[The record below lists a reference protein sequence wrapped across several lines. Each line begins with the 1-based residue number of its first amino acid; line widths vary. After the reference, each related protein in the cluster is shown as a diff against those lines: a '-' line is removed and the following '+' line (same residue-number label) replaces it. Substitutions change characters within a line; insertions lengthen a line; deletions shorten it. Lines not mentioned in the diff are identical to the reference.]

1 MRTSTRVWLTVAT
14 VAAGL
19 GLVAVGITL
28 GLGWRRTDFVL
39 GPLIRVI
46 MGLAGAIILIVAARP
61 GGPPRPAVR
70 ATPAVRG
77 VTVLIDPTSLSL
89 SAAGLGG
96 PAVGLL
102 ADAGHVIPLVAIQ
115 LLPVLASQLVTGRSR
130 RRWLT
135 MIIGVAVIGMIATAL
150 TLNGAPGSSVLAV
163 VGTVL
168 WLGSFALAPVATWS
182 GVRGTSGE
190 VRRRAIVAA
199 LASVVPVVIIAWC
212 MTLGATA
219 ETQGLSTD
227 ASVTALLVGFSLG
240 TAGTAT
246 LVSAATGPEGS
257 WLLRTAVIVR
267 LLAVLL
273 VAATALLATGVAL
286 GVTEAGWGAQTALLI
301 GIALTL
307 TVGLVSV
314 RLHGWAARAVDP
326 SVELTEEL
334 SARGDVADGEQ
345 RHSIQHVLRRLLS
358 DPALTLLVRTN
369 DGAWVDAAGVPVD
382 PPVAG
387 VRLAGSSEAARA
399 VAVGSVPETAGRL
412 RRLGDCSRL
421 LDAAVLEATVQR
433 ESARADDAARTE
445 RVRLSQDL
453 HDGLQG
459 RLLGIA
465 LNLQLSGHEVDDPAA
480 RLLVDQTV
488 ASLRAAVDD
497 VRSLAGGRLPST
509 LVEGGLRPALSD
521 LVRPLATVVDLRVSD
536 RRFAPEIEATGYFVV
551 SEAVSNAIKH
561 GRAGRVQV
569 RVEPTATEQLM
580 IMVTDDGGGGA
591 DPRLGSGL
599 RGLAERVAASG
610 GLLVVRD
617 GVPSGTVVEASLPCG

>member
-1 MRTSTRVWLTVAT
+1 MWLTVAA
-14 VAAGL
+14 VVAGL

-46 MGLAGAIILIVAARP
+46 MGLAGAAILIVAARP
-61 GGPPRPAVR
+61 GGPRRPAVR
-70 ATPAVRG
+70 ATTALLG
-77 VTVLIDPTSLSL
+77 VTVLIYPTTLSL
-89 SAAGLGG
+89 AAAGVGG
-96 PAVGLL
+96 SAVDLV
-102 ADAGHVIPLVAIQ
+102 ANAGHVIPLVAIQ
-115 LLPVLASQLVTGRSR
+115 VLPVLASQQVTGRSR
-130 RRWLT
+130 RVWLAV
-135 MIIGVAVIGMIATAL
+135 IIGVAVIAVVATAL
-150 TLNGAPGSSVLAV
+150 VLRAPEWTALAV
-163 VGTVL
+163 VGTLL
-168 WLGSFALAPVATWS
+168 WLGSFVLAPVATWS

-212 MTLGATA
+212 MTLGTTA
-219 ETQGLSTD
+219 ETQGLSAD
-227 ASVTALLVGFSLG
+227 ASVTALMVGFSLG
-240 TAGTAT
+240 TTGTAA
-246 LVSAATGPEGS
+246 LVMAATGPEGS
-257 WLLRTAVIVR
+257 WLLRTSVIVR

-273 VAATALLATGVAL
+273 VAATALLATGIAL
-286 GVTEAGWGAQTALLI
+286 GAAEAGWGSQAALLV
-301 GIALTL
+301 GIVLTL
-307 TVGLVSV
+307 AVGLVSV
-314 RLHGWAARAVDP
+314 RLHRWAARAVDP
-326 SVELTEEL
+326 SVELAQEL
-334 SARGDVADGEQ
+334 TALGDVADGEQ
-345 RHSIQHVLRRLLS
+345 RHSIQQVLRRLLA
-358 DPALTLLVRTN
+358 DPALTLLVRAN
-369 DGAWVDAAGVPVD
+369 DGAWVDPAGVAID
-382 PPVAG
+382 PPGAG
-387 VRLAGSSEAARA
+387 VRLAGTPEAPRA
-399 VAVGSVPETAGRL
+399 IAVGSEPETAGRL

-433 ESARADDAARTE
+433 ESARADDAARAE

-465 LNLQLSGHEVDDPAA
+465 LNLQLSGHDVDDPAA

-488 ASLRAAVDD
+488 ASLRDAVDD

-521 LVRPLATVVDLRVSD
+521 LVRPLAAVVDLEVSGQ
-536 RRFAPEIEATGYFVV
+536 RFAPEIEATGYFVV

-561 GRAGRVQV
+561 GRARRVRV
-569 RVEPTATEQLM
+569 RVEPTGPDRLTIL
-580 IMVTDDGGGGA
+580 VSDDGAGGA

-617 GVPSGTVVEASLPCG
+617 GVPTGTVVEASLPCGS